1 MRRWLPLLLCL
12 LLGPHAV
19 AYAAM
24 NAQRETLPNGM
35 VLLTSEQPALP
46 IVSVRLLI
54 RAGSRYDPGSRHGL
68 ANLTSRLLTRG
79 TPTQDA
85 MGISGLIEGMGA
97 RFWADCGREL
107 ATVNLNILKKDLD
120 TGLALL
126 GEVVTAASFREKEL
140 GRVKQSL
147 TASIRAKRDR
157 PNSIA
162 RDAFR
167 AALFPESFYGR
178 PVEGTEDSVRGL
190 DRDAVVRF
198 HRRHYRPDRTILVA
212 VGDITHEEIK
222 QKLTEALAA
231 WNPGD
236 REPDE
241 PVVLQTPDRAEV
253 RLDRDLVQS
262 TIVMGHAGPLRTNPD
277 HYAIRVMNQILGGG
291 SLSSRIGDSIRN
303 RRGLAYSVYSYF
315 VAGRNAGRF
324 QMAMQTRN
332 ESAREAIETARA
344 ELERIRRDGV
354 TAEEL
359 QDAKSYLTGSFALGL
374 ETNDDVA
381 DFLGQVEYLGLGLDY
396 VDRYP
401 ELIRKVT
408 AEDVLRVARKYL
420 QPDKLIVVVVGNLK
434 KAGLGN

>member
-12 LLGPHAV
+12 LLGPCAV
-19 AYAAM
+19 AAAM

-35 VLLTSEQPALP
+35 VLVTSEQPALP

-97 RFWADCGREL
+97 HFWADCGREL
-107 ATVNLNILKKDLD
+107 ATLNLNILKKDLD

-126 GEVVTAASFREKEL
+126 GEVVTAASFREKEVS
-140 GRVKQSL
+140 RVKQSL
-147 TASIRAKRDR
+147 TASIRAKQDR

-162 RDAFR
+162 REAFR

-178 PVEGTEDSVRGL
+178 PVEGAEDSVRGL
-190 DRDAVVRF
+190 DRDAVVKF
-198 HRRHYRPDRTILVA
+198 HRGHYRPDRTILVA

-222 QKLTEALAA
+222 QKLTQALAG

-236 REPDE
+236 RQADE
-241 PVVLQTPDRAEV
+241 PVVLHTPDRAEV
-253 RLDRDLVQS
+253 RLDRDLAQS
-262 TIVMGHAGPLRTNPD
+262 TIVMGHEGPLRTNPD

-303 RRGLAYSVYSYF
+303 QRGLAYSVYSYF

-332 ESAREAIETARA
+332 ESAREAIETARD

-396 VDRYP
+396 GDRYP

-408 AEDVLRVARKYL
+408 AEDVLRVARTYL

>member
-12 LLGPHAV
+12 LLGPHAA

-35 VLLTSEQPALP
+35 VLVTSEQPALP

-54 RAGSRYDPGSRHGL
+54 RAGARYDPGSRHGL

-79 TPTQDA
+79 TATRDA
-85 MGISGLIEGMGA
+85 MGISGVIEGMGA
-97 RFWADCGREL
+97 HFWADCGREL
-107 ATVNLNILKKDLD
+107 ATLNLNILKKDLD
-120 TGLALL
+120 TGLALM
-126 GEVVTAASFREKEL
+126 GEVLTAASFREKEVS
-140 GRVKQSL
+140 RIKQSL
-147 TASIRAKRDR
+147 TASIRARRDR
-157 PNSIA
+157 PSAVA

-167 AALFPESFYGR
+167 AALYPDSFYGR
-178 PVEGTEDSVRGL
+178 SVDGTEDSVRGL

-198 HRRHYRPDRTILVA
+198 HRRYYRPDRTILVA
-212 VGDITHEEIK
+212 VGDVTHEEIR
-222 QKLTEALAA
+222 QKLAEVLAG
-231 WNPGD
+231 WQPGD
-236 REPDE
+236 RKADE
-241 PVVLQTPDRAEV
+241 PVVLQAPGQADV
-253 RLDRDLVQS
+253 RLDRDLSQS
-262 TIVMGHAGPLRTNPD
+262 TIVMGHEGPLRMNPD

-291 SLSSRIGDSIRN
+291 SLSSRLGDSIRN

-315 VAGRNAGRF
+315 VAGRNTGRF
-324 QMAMQTRN
+324 QAAMQTRN
-332 ESAREAIETARA
+332 ESAREAIQVARA
-344 ELERIRRDGV
+344 EIERIRRDGV

-359 QDAKSYLTGSFALGL
+359 EDAKSYLTGSFALGL

-401 ELIRKVT
+401 ELVRKVT

-420 QPDKLIVVVVGNLK
+420 QPDKLIVVVVGNLR

>member
-1 MRRWLPLLLCL
+1 MRRWAPLLLCL
-12 LLGPHAV
+12 LLGPHA
-19 AYAAM
+19 AASAAM

-79 TPTQDA
+79 TPARDA
-85 MGISGLIEGMGA
+85 MGISGLVEGMGA
-97 RFWADCGREL
+97 QFWADCGREL
-107 ATVNLNILKKDLD
+107 ATLNLNILKKDLD

-126 GEVVTAASFREKEL
+126 GEVVTAASFGEKEL
-140 GRVKQSL
+140 SRVKQSL
-147 TASIRAKRDR
+147 TASIRAKQDR
-157 PNSIA
+157 PSAVA

-167 AALFPESFYGR
+167 TALFPDSFYGR
-178 PVEGTEDSVRGL
+178 PVEGAEDSVRGL
-190 DRDAVVRF
+190 DRSAVVAF

-222 QKLTEALAA
+222 QKLAEALAG
-231 WNPGD
+231 WKPGD
-236 REPDE
+236 HKPDE
-241 PVVLQTPDRAEV
+241 PVVLQTPDRAAV
-253 RLDRDLVQS
+253 KLDRDLAQS
-262 TIVMGHAGPLRTNPD
+262 TIVMGHEGPLRTNPD
-277 HYAIRVMNQILGGG
+277 HYAIRVMNLILGGG
-291 SLSSRIGDSIRN
+291 SLSSRLGDSIRN

-344 ELERIRRDGV
+344 ELERIRREGV

-359 QDAKSYLTGSFALGL
+359 QDAKSYLAGSFALGL

-408 AEDVLRVARKYL
+408 AEDVLRVAQEYL
-420 QPDKLIVVVVGNLK
+420 QPDKLIVVVVGNLN